1 MNTTRNY
8 MFTNSLNLRL
18 VSLFVLLATGAVA
31 QTLNSIREEDSE
43 KKPFDKDFR
52 IGASFNIYWTKF
64 TGSDLPQT
72 YFAKPSLGMNIRAE
86 YYFLPFLGVGA
97 GIGYQQRGTG
107 VINPD
112 YSGGAFSNPWIVNK
126 YGVQGDPDSTYA
138 QKIRF
143 NTIEFPVT
151 VLFRTPKD
159 VIKGVRLSAAAGV
172 IYLYNIE
179 ANDVYQSIVD
189 GFHKSTPVTA
199 DYVRHNLGYQLS
211 LGADIDAGSS
221 GTVFQLHLVY
231 NEGLKNVFAAGQGT
245 GTQVAYGLRL
255 ACLF

>member
-1 MNTTRNY
+1 MQ
-8 MFTNSLNLRL
+8 TNPLRLQL
-18 VSLFVLLATGAVA
+18 VSLLMFVASGAVA
-31 QTLNSIREEDSE
+31 QTMNSIRAEASP
-43 KKPFDKDFR
+43 KAPFEKDFR
-52 IGASFNIYWTKF
+52 IGASFSIYWTKF
-64 TGSDLPQT
+64 TGSDLPSQ

-112 YSGGAFSNPWIVNK
+112 YSGGAFSHPWIVNK
-126 YGVQGDPDSTYA
+126 NGVQGDPDSTYA
-138 QKIRF
+138 EKIRF

-151 VLFRTPKD
+151 VLLRTPKD

-179 ANDVYQSIVD
+179 ANDVHQSIVD

-199 DYVRHNLGYQLS
+199 DYIRHDLGYQLS
-211 LGADIDAGSS
+211 IGADIDAGSS
-221 GTVFQLHLVY
+221 GTIFQLHLVY